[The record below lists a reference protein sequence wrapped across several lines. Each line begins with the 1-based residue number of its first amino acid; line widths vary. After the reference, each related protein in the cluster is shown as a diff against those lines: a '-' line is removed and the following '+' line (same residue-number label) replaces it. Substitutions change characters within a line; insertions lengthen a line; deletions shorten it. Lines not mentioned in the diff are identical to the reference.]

1 MKILEIALN
10 YIYLEPTSSIS
21 DEREEINLSLNH
33 TFNDNYSIKKE
44 VFNSLGMN
52 SKVNK
57 KTYNSFANAVDN
69 SDLTFFLDNSTLK
82 NAMKKKENRESLEK
96 ANYDTI
102 EYNEEMSVSERM
114 EAYNTIISKL
124 TKL

>member
-1 MKILEIALN
+1 MKIVFI
-10 YIYLEPTSSIS
+10 P
-21 DEREEINLSLNH
+21 H

-44 VFNSLGMN
+44 VFNSLGMS

-57 KTYNSFANAVDN
+57 KTYNAFASAVDN

-82 NAMKKKENRESLEK
+82 SAMKKKENRESLEK
-96 ANYDTI
+96 ANYETI
-102 EYNEEMSVSERM
+102 ECNEEMSVSERM